1 MARAA
6 SMPVPA
12 APAKAVQPRR
22 RRLDVAP
29 PAPHRKRAL
38 LVSSFVLPHAGGV
51 EQFVDTLSTL
61 LAERGWAVR
70 VLACRPRDGTAAAD
84 VTVPT
89 RFLPP
94 GGWPVPVGGWRAL
107 WREIGWADVVVV
119 NGSRNLL
126 PNIAALTARLRGRKA
141 IFVLHGSG
149 APFTAGSLIYHRLLG
164 SAFEWLVV
172 RASLRLSLPIS
183 LSRAGVSGA
192 RRRYGVQA
200 AHVPYP
206 LRELPPTNPRPL
218 CPDEPLSIVWV
229 GRLYPEKN
237 PLLAVE
243 TVERVRRR
251 RDATLHV
258 YGSGILWDELWRL
271 ARDRP
276 WLVLCGPRSWSE
288 VQDAQDA
295 GHVCLSTSL
304 RDATQIAI
312 LEPLARGIPVVSTRV
327 GDAPAHY
334 VSPSLRSFCV
344 DAADPCATAAAILE
358 LASSYARR
366 REEFASNGHEL
377 RARHATGPERL
388 SSLLETAA
396 WASRTS
402 DRE

>member
-1 MARAA
+1 MARIA
-6 SMPVPA
+6 PTPGP
-12 APAKAVQPRR
+12 APAKAVPAQRR
-22 RRLDVAP
+22 HLDLV
-29 PAPHRKRAL
+29 PAPHAGRVL
-38 LVSSFVLPHAGGV
+38 IVSSFVLPHAGGV
-51 EQFVDTLSTL
+51 EQFVDTASTL

-70 VLACRPRDGTAAAD
+70 VLACRPREGSAAAD
-84 VTVPT
+84 VTMPT

-107 WREIGWADVVVV
+107 WQEIGRADTVVV

-126 PNIAALTARLRGRKA
+126 PNIAALAARLRGRRA

-149 APFTAGSLIYHRLLG
+149 APFTTSSFVYHRLLG

-172 RASLRLSLPIS
+172 RGALRLSLPIS
-183 LSRAGVSGA
+183 LSRAGVDGA
-192 RRRYGVQA
+192 RRRYGVEA

-206 LRELPPTNPRPL
+206 LRDLPPATPRSL
-218 CPDEPLSIVWV
+218 RPDEPLRIVWV
-229 GRLYPEKN
+229 GRLYREKN

-243 TVERVRRR
+243 VVERVRRR

-258 YGSGILWDELWRL
+258 YGSGVLWHELWRL

-276 WLVLCGPRSWSE
+276 WLVLCGQRSWSE
-288 VQDAQDA
+288 VQEAQDA

-334 VSPSLRSFCV
+334 VSPSLQSFCV
-344 DAADPCATAAAILE
+344 DAADPGATAAAILA
-358 LASSYARR
+358 LASSYARQ
-366 REEFASNGHEL
+366 REEFEANADQL
-377 RARHATGPERL
+377 RARHARGPERL
-388 SSLLETAA
+388 SSLLEIAA
-396 WASRTS
+396 FASRTS
-402 DRE
+402 DRA